1 MLLEEAIKQNPSLKL
16 LGKSKLKQKLDG
28 LGISN
33 KEIDEYFSPKEIN
46 QLYAQPKKYKPLKI
60 TAPPFSFQMDVA
72 LLPAYKKQNKGK
84 DQFLILVDILSRK
97 AFAYVL
103 KSGKMKHVLA
113 VYEEFI
119 KETGCEVNSV
129 AGDNFFNNAEFLLLN
144 KELYIDVYTDVAKED
159 HIVKGK
165 GDKLGIVDRCIRTI
179 KKYIQKYMLIHDD
192 FKWTRYLDKIIE
204 LYNDT
209 PNQGID
215 NNTPHEVFDD
225 YPYMIGLYKGQKKYN
240 QEVNNSFGLEPGDR
254 VRAVV
259 GKGTFEKEKARFS
272 QDIYTIKEQVGYKFV
287 LIDETGGTVKR
298 KYRANELLKIGEVT
312 DRLGK
317 EKEKAEQ
324 EHRKIKKTRKATG
337 KSYSETIEDVAL
349 ALAYGTNR
357 DEPRQKRK
365 STPSNRVACRMSHVT
380 CHMSH

>member
-1 MLLEEAIKQNPSLKL
+1 MEEIFKQNPSLQL
-16 LGKSKLKQKLDG
+16 LGKSKLKQKLEG

-33 KEIDEYFSPKEIN
+33 KDIDEYFSPKEIN
-46 QLYAQPKKYKPLKI
+46 QIYAQPKTYKPLKI

-103 KSGKMKHVLA
+103 KSGKMKHVIA
-113 VYEEFI
+113 AYEEFV
-119 KETGCEVNSV
+119 KDTSCEVNSV
-129 AGDNFFNNAEFLLLN
+129 AGDNFFNNAEFLKYN
-144 KELYIDVYTDVAKED
+144 KELYIEVYTDVAKED

-192 FKWTRYLDKIIE
+192 FKWTGYLDKIIE

-215 NNTPHEVFDD
+215 NHTPEEVFSD
-225 YPYMIGLYKGQKKYN
+225 YAYMMGLYKGQKKYN
-240 QEVNNSFGLEPGDR
+240 QQVNESFDLEPGDK
-254 VRAVV
+254 VRAMSA
-259 GKGTFEKEKARFS
+259 KGTFEKEKARFS
-272 QDIYTIKEQVGYKFV
+272 QEIYTIKEQVGYKFI
-287 LIDETGGTVKR
+287 LTDEKGITVKR
-298 KYRANELLKIGEVT
+298 KYRANELLKVGEVS

-317 EKEKAEQ
+317 EKTKGRKGAQ
-324 EHRKIKKTRKATG
+324 E
-337 KSYSETIEDVAL
+337 DQQ
-349 ALAYGTNR
+349 
-357 DEPRQKRK
+357 DP
-365 STPSNRVACRMSHVT
+365 
-380 CHMSH
+380 